1 MKPEHEPKKC
11 HRSLKLPFNFLM
23 SEPSASSPQSL
34 YDLLGG
40 EPNATNKIR
49 EIVEAFYDVMDS
61 DEKAKTIR
69 LMHPE
74 DLTSSR
80 EKLFMFLCG
89 WTGGPQLYI
98 ERYGHPFLRR
108 RHLPFKIGEEERDQW
123 IYCMTKGMLNLKMD
137 EEKIKALLNALYPI
151 ADFMRNQ

>member
-1 MKPEHEPKKC
+1 
-11 HRSLKLPFNFLM
+11 M
-23 SEPSASSPQSL
+23 SQPSASTSQSL

-40 EPNATNKIR
+40 EPEATNQIR
-49 EIVEAFYDVMDS
+49 EIVEAFYDVMET

-69 LMHPE
+69 QMHPE

-80 EKLFMFLCG
+80 EKLFMFLTG

-98 ERYGHPFLRR
+98 KHYGHPFLRR
-108 RHLPFKIGEEERDQW
+108 RHLPFKIGVDERDQW
-123 IYCMTKGMLNLKMD
+123 IYCMTKGLLNLKMD
-137 EEKIKALLNALYPI
+137 DKKIKALLNALYPI

>member
-1 MKPEHEPKKC
+1 
-11 HRSLKLPFNFLM
+11 M
-23 SEPSASSPQSL
+23 SQPSASTPQSL

-40 EPNATNKIR
+40 EPDALIQIR
-49 EIVEAFYDVMDS
+49 EIVEAFYDVMES

-69 LMHPE
+69 QMHPE

-80 EKLFMFLCG
+80 EKLFMFLAG

-137 EEKIKALLNALYPI
+137 EKKIKALLNALYPI

>member
-1 MKPEHEPKKC
+1 
-11 HRSLKLPFNFLM
+11 M
-23 SEPSASSPQSL
+23 SQPSASSPQSL
-34 YDLLGG
+34 FDLLGG
-40 EPNATNKIR
+40 EPEATNQIR
-49 EIVEAFYDVMDS
+49 AIVEAFYDVMDS

-80 EKLFMFLCG
+80 EKLFMFLTG

-123 IYCMTKGMLNLKMD
+123 IYCMTKGLLNLKME